1 MLISNCFDKRINCS
15 GFGAVSPAKV
25 PSFFLRSE
33 YCFLTASVTS
43 PFAGSIARYRHA
55 ALSTSPGICVKE
67 LNISANLRVSTD
79 LPVSPLFGIVHMFRV
94 FLCTIS
100 GLLPQ
105 NCYYQKHNCKTK
117 FNHCREP
124 DSSLQNTYSR
134 MF

>member
-1 MLISNCFDKRINCS
+1 MSNCFDKRINCS
-15 GFGAVSPAKV
+15 GFGAVSPAKA

-79 LPVSPLFGIVHMFRV
+79 LPVRYSALSTCSECSYVPF
-94 FLCTIS
+94 S

-105 NCYYQKHNCKTK
+105 NCYYQKQNCKTK
-117 FNHCREP
+117 FNHRREP